1 MCQALA
7 VAGRPLHP
15 DPGAPVEGLEFALLV
30 RVREVVDGSPA
41 TEVELRKLSEETDA
55 WARTLE
61 AQLEASEARLQ
72 ALVADPVAPIAA
84 LAEELRRIEKLRPE
98 LVAVRAQVVALEGRA
113 RELRT
118 IWLTGQ
124 TTSES
129 WTAGGAS

>member
-1 MCQALA
+1 DEWLAMCQAPV
-7 VAGRPLHP
+7 VAGRPSHP
-15 DPGAPVEGLEFALLV
+15 DPSAPVEGLEFALLV
-30 RVREVVDGSPA
+30 RVREVVGGSPA
-41 TEVELRKLSEETDA
+41 TEVELRKLSEEADA

-72 ALVADPVAPIAA
+72 ALVGDPVAPIAA

-124 TTSES
+124 TTP
-129 WTAGGAS
+129 